1 MNGQDLVWLSL
12 TSQVIQV
19 LQHLLLSGK
28 VQGEGVKVVRQMDL
42 WDQHLSGRCCH
53 GNPGM
58 TGKFIFKDRHKY
70 SFFGGSEL
78 NSPSLTAEL

>member
-1 MNGQDLVWLSL
+1 MNDQDLVWLSL

-58 TGKFIFKDRHKY
+58 TGKFIFRIY
-70 SFFGGSEL
+70 TNIVFWGSEL
-78 NSPSLTAEL
+78 NSLSLTAEL

>member
-1 MNGQDLVWLSL
+1 MNDQDLVWLSL

-58 TGKFIFKDRHKY
+58 TGKFIFRTY
-70 SFFGGSEL
+70 TNTVFWGSEL
-78 NSPSLTAEL
+78 NSLSLTAEL